1 MQKTAQLK
9 MLPVSVLKPAAYNPR
24 KKLKP
29 GDKEYEKIKNS
40 ILEFGFADP
49 LVVNS
54 DMTIVGGHQRLSVS
68 IELGYTEVPCAV
80 VDVDKVREKAL
91 NIALNK
97 ITGAWDENL
106 LAELLKDIEES
117 DFDLGKTGFEPP
129 EIDEL
134 FNAVHDKNVQ
144 EDDFDTEKAA
154 EAEPFVEPGDIWILG
169 RHRLMC
175 GDSTKPEDVA
185 VLMGGK
191 KANLCITDPPYNCAY
206 EGGTGMTIMNDQWT
220 DSEKFYQF
228 LLAAFKNVYENL
240 TDGGA
245 VYIFH
250 SDAEKVNFFNA
261 TVAAG
266 FHYSTTCIWV
276 KNALVIGRMDYQ
288 MRHEPVIYAFK
299 DTARHKFYGDRKQTT
314 IWEFDRPT
322 KSKLHPTSKPLPLIA
337 YPMRNSSQANG
348 IVMDLFGGSGSTL
361 MAAEQLDRIA
371 CLMELDPKYASAIVR
386 RYAAFKG
393 STDDITVI
401 RGGQKLR
408 CDEIYIPAD
417 EDFSF
422 KEGSVDD
429 KQKGVKKKA
438 GVENGRI

>member
-68 IELGYTEVPCAV
+68 IELGYTKVPCAV